1 MRTNHFESDKC
12 LTLYLNISHKLM
24 WRWVE
29 REVGLWGLSTSKAI
43 HQQQYTGDITAQIKA
58 IYYLIFSSNKGMAK
72 ESSQ

>member
-1 MRTNHFESDKC
+1 
-12 LTLYLNISHKLM
+12 M